1 MEELSKLRDDLYEAL
16 PSGELD
22 AFELIKI
29 IKSHITKLDELIELK
44 KLRVADVSGQLAIS
58 ALEKIVNPIKYLQ
71 DEAEKDG
78 ARLNGYMAIEVTKD
92 VNFYKEIARKALQEI
107 ANLR

>member
-44 KLRVADVSGQLAIS
+44 KLRVADVIKNEVAVCVNCGISTEVWYTAIDGKICLSCSGL
-58 ALEKIVNPIKYLQ
+58 
-71 DEAEKDG
+71 
-78 ARLNGYMAIEVTKD
+78 
-92 VNFYKEIARKALQEI
+92 
-107 ANLR
+107 